1 MVEDN
6 LKKICLKALKKS
18 FPNLEVVDMV
28 ILQTYRHDE
37 LKDDWV
43 KDSHT
48 FFIQLKKNE
57 TGVDILFQTHDA
69 IDKLRRLNLLE
80 LDGAN
85 LCVPPIDKALKELR
99 SIWCNMSP

>member
-6 LKKICLKALKKS
+6 LKKICVKALKKS

-37 LKDDWV
+37 LKDDWF

-48 FFIQLKKNE
+48 FFIQLKKM
-57 TGVDILFQTHDA
+57 
-69 IDKLRRLNLLE
+69 KL
-80 LDGAN
+80 
-85 LCVPPIDKALKELR
+85 V
-99 SIWCNMSP
+99 STQSWT